1 MNKKKIIDCFDCSD
15 GVSGFL
21 IRPTGEMMAVIAMH
35 KLSAVIFCVLG
46 IAHAVQYKT
55 GKRRGKQYVS

>member
-1 MNKKKIIDCFDCSD
+1 
-15 GVSGFL
+15 L
-21 IRPTGEMMAVIAMH
+21 IRPTGEMMAVIVMH

-55 GKRRGKQYVS
+55 KKRRGKQYVS